1 MTENVQGPDL
11 SDGEVQY
18 RCLDLFDYPNL
29 YWRYLGDLQTIR
41 SKFSLDCQSP
51 PEFFPNYSGKVV
63 RSAGRGL
70 EGIH

>member
-41 SKFSLDCQSP
+41 SKLEIF
-51 PEFFPNYSGKVV
+51 
-63 RSAGRGL
+63 AG
-70 EGIH
+70 IAHI